1 MEQGMRTELDI
12 SFVSNGIES
21 PELVDAIIDAVNKL
35 SPDPDFASTNMYRI
49 AEAIEWAASHV

>member
-1 MEQGMRTELDI
+1 MRTELDS

-21 PELVDAIIDAVNKL
+21 PELVNAIIDAVNKL